1 MDGETAEEI
10 TVRITYHGTWK
21 DTTMKY
27 DPELGEYAYWQ
38 YGKRMEDGVTGEP
51 ETFENV
57 IIMFA
62 NITKEG
68 IYHVA
73 DFVAGG
79 EGYFACGGK
88 MIPILWGCDGE
99 DQPFWFTTQD
109 GEPLPFGV
117 GSTYIAITTPD
128 SPLTY
133 GAAEAAE
140 TE

>member
-1 MDGETAEEI
+1 M
-10 TVRITYHGTWK
+10 
-21 DTTMKY
+21 
-27 DPELGEYAYWQ
+27 
-38 YGKRMEDGVTGEP
+38 
-51 ETFENV
+51 
-57 IIMFA
+57 
-62 NITKEG
+62 
-68 IYHVA
+68 A